1 MVVTTIVGVGPTVKN
16 RRLDEDTKPT
26 IYEPYPQRVRRGMS
40 IAISTS
46 GNPEA
51 LTSTLRAQLAALDA
65 ELPLFQVATL
75 EQAVAR
81 SVTDKRLVVDLLSVF
96 ALTAVLLAALGIYGV
111 SSLHVSSRVREF
123 GNRLAIGA
131 RRADAAA
138 LVATY
143 VGRLVGL
150 GLMAGALLALWI
162 TSLMEGLMFGVS
174 ATDRAT
180 FTAAALVLIAVAAAA
195 CYVLNRRA
203 TRVDPVVVLH
213 DD

>member
-1 MVVTTIVGVGPTVKN
+1 
-16 RRLDEDTKPT
+16 
-26 IYEPYPQRVRRGMS
+26 MS

-46 GNPEA
+46 GHPEA

-81 SVTDKRLVVDLLSVF
+81 SVTDKRLVVDLLSIF

-123 GNRLAIGA
+123 GIRLAIGA
-131 RRADAAA
+131 RRADVAA
-138 LVATY
+138 LVVTD
-143 VGRLVGL
+143 VGRLIGL

-162 TSLMEGLMFGVS
+162 TSLMEGLMFRVS
-174 ATDRAT
+174 ATDRTT
-180 FTAAALVLIAVAAAA
+180 FAAAALVLIAVAVAA
-195 CYVLNRRA
+195 CYVPTRRA